1 MTVGEMIQ
9 ELQKH
14 PQDAPLL
21 FEYNNDTVVCAM
33 PMFHAVM
40 EVRQQKVVPWTDE
53 IYAEYYPIGTA
64 TEPVITAVVLL
75 EGE

>member
-1 MTVGEMIQ
+1 MTVAELIQ

-14 PQDAPLL
+14 PQDAPVL
-21 FEYNNDTVVCAM
+21 FQYNNDTVVCQL

-40 EVRQQKVVPWTDE
+40 DIKQCKVTPWTDE
-53 IYAEYYPIGTA
+53 VYAEHYPIGPA
-64 TEPVITAVVLL
+64 KEPVYTAVVLL